1 MEGAVIVGSILLAFG
16 IEAGWARMQERSLA
30 ADYVAR
36 VERDLQVDTAQWGED
51 EVSIRKGAALD
62 EALVWSQDPD
72 FAAPAI
78 ERFLEN
84 LTYGA
89 QRAYGLGIN
98 AERSAFDE
106 LVSTGHF
113 QLLDAEL
120 REALLR
126 YHRSVDF
133 ARDRVTARESTYAAK
148 VYELTPRDVVSN
160 VAMSADLTSADRERI
175 ARRAVDADLEG
186 PLVAERNQ
194 GQLRQVVKGQLFVEA
209 TNLLDLIRLG
219 GAF

>member
-1 MEGAVIVGSILLAFG
+1 MIVGSILLAFG

-36 VERDLQVDTAQWGED
+36 IERDLQVDTSQWGED
-51 EVSIRKGAALD
+51 GVLIRKGVALD
-62 EALVWSQDPD
+62 EAWGWLQDPD
-72 FAAPAI
+72 FAAPAVD
-78 ERFLEN
+78 RFLAN

-89 QRAYGLGIN
+89 QRAYGLGIY

-106 LVSTGHF
+106 LVSTGRF

-133 ARDRVTARESTYAAK
+133 ARDRITARESTYAAK
-148 VYELTPRDVVSN
+148 VYELTPREVVSN
-160 VAMSADLTSADRERI
+160 VLMSADLTSADRERI

-194 GQLRQVVKGQLFVEA
+194 GQLRGAVMAQLFLEA
-209 TNLLDLIRLG
+209 TELLDLIQRG

>member
-1 MEGAVIVGSILLAFG
+1 VEGTVIVGSILLAFG

-36 VERDLQVDTAQWGED
+36 VERDLQVDTSRWGED
-51 EVSIRKGAALD
+51 EVLIRKGVALD
-62 EALVWSQDPD
+62 EAWVWLKDPD
-72 FAAPAI
+72 FAAPAV
-78 ERFLEN
+78 ERFLAN
-84 LTYGA
+84 LTFGA

-126 YHRSVDF
+126 YHKSVDF
-133 ARDRVTARESTYAAK
+133 ARDRITARESTYAAK
-148 VYELTPRDVVSN
+148 VYELTPRDAVSN
-160 VAMSADLTSADRERI
+160 VAMRAGLTNAELERI

-194 GQLRQVVKGQLFVEA
+194 GELRQVVIRQLFVEA
-209 TNLLDLIRLG
+209 TDLLDLIRMG